1 MLVPVLKSK
10 GSIRMTIREIRELS
24 GLSRAE
30 FSRLYNI
37 PKRTLEDWDAGIRKP
52 PIYVVELLE
61 RVVRLD
67 FKNKK

>member
-1 MLVPVLKSK
+1 
-10 GSIRMTIREIRELS
+10 MTIREIRELS